1 MTHEEAAGLVLL
13 VASLYTWPWRVF
25 SWRSGRAILCSSLAM
40 LVLSEVTP
48 LHEAASK
55 GHTETVAQLEAGA
68 DPNTGFTLGLGL
80 LASQTPLHAAKG
92 HTKTVLALLEAGAD
106 PNAPGM
112 TLGLGLRISA
122 TPLDSAADG
131 GHIETVAALLKAGA
145 DPNAPGFTLGP
156 GLLGASRTPLDAA
169 AKGGHT
175 KMVSALLKAGANPHA
190 RQHVAF
196 GIKLLTP
203 LDVARINGHTEMVPA
218 LLTAEAHTHRPIMS
232 SETEVTGSTALV
244 LLVATLYSLYRWP
257 YLRSACWQVF
267 KWRLGLTLP
276 FTRIFFLPALGPT
289 P

>member
-1 MTHEEAAGLVLL
+1 MTDEEAAGLVLL

-92 HTKTVLALLEAGAD
+92 HTETVLALLEAGAD

-131 GHIETVAALLKAGA
+131 GNTETVAALL
-145 DPNAPGFTLGP
+145 
-156 GLLGASRTPLDAA
+156 
-169 AKGGHT
+169 
-175 KMVSALLKAGANPHA
+175 
-190 RQHVAF
+190 
-196 GIKLLTP
+196 
-203 LDVARINGHTEMVPA
+203 
-218 LLTAEAHTHRPIMS
+218 
-232 SETEVTGSTALV
+232 
-244 LLVATLYSLYRWP
+244 
-257 YLRSACWQVF
+257 
-267 KWRLGLTLP
+267 
-276 FTRIFFLPALGPT
+276 
-289 P
+289 